1 MQCGFLHSGKGLP
14 DWELLPRPWS
24 RLGGRDGTNR
34 HGKNRHGA
42 MRLRQNQKRRED
54 LLRRFAVLPPVQH
67 RSGGARQALPCAT
80 CSKCFFGKSCH
91 APPGLFLMAAVG
103 SGCWTDA
110 WVLPPPQR
118 ALQSRTAPPKVT
130 GLRFTA
136 TGPAKTVRYTA
147 SQPRPARSFPKDGPP
162 ESPLNR
168 HGRSIR
174 AGGRGVDKISLL
186 SRKPV
191 ASCAAFRAP
200 SKLICRFR

>member
-1 MQCGFLHSGKGLP
+1 
-14 DWELLPRPWS
+14 
-24 RLGGRDGTNR
+24 
-34 HGKNRHGA
+34 
-42 MRLRQNQKRRED
+42 
-54 LLRRFAVLPPVQH
+54 
-67 RSGGARQALPCAT
+67 
-80 CSKCFFGKSCH
+80 
-91 APPGLFLMAAVG
+91 MAAVG

-174 AGGRGVDKISLL
+174 AGGRGVDKILPGFIGMAIPDLIRDL
-186 SRKPV
+186 SVRFW
-191 ASCAAFRAP
+191 FRLRGRDGAE
-200 SKLICRFR
+200 KE